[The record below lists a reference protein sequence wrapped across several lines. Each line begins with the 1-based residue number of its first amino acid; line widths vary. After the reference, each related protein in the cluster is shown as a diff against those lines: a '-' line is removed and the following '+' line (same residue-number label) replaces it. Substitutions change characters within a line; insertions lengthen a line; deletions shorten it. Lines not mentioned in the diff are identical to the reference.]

1 MTIKIS
7 KNNTEEL
14 ATTLLTCIDM
24 LSRVLDNVV
33 EVDPTP
39 EDVFLDVNGFL
50 HVTSQLTQD
59 SEIWSNV

>member
-14 ATTLLTCIDM
+14 ATTLLTCIDL

-33 EVDPTP
+33 EVEPTP
-39 EDVFLDVNGFL
+39 PVVVTGQFVF
-50 HVTSQLTQD
+50 
-59 SEIWSNV
+59 SEQFDWSK